1 MSRQERDSLSNKMDA
16 ALYDKTLR
24 LIIQEGL
31 TKINVKTVQL
41 HFRVGYNRAARIV
54 ERIRQE
60 TNILRNKINKDL

>member
-1 MSRQERDSLSNKMDA
+1 MGRQERDDLSNKMDA

-31 TKINVKTVQL
+31 TEINVKTVQL

-60 TNILRNKINKDL
+60 TNILKNKINKDS

>member
-1 MSRQERDSLSNKMDA
+1 MSEQERDELNNKMDT

-31 TKINVKTVQL
+31 TEINVKTVQL

-54 ERIRQE
+54 ERIRLE
-60 TNILRNKINKDL
+60 SESKK